1 MLKSAPLLV
10 GFFPKITMPRPEWL
24 RVPSVQEICSV
35 SNCISAGPPNWVEQ
49 WQHNSLGFYDSEEIA
64 LALVADEPEHRY
76 DLYAYE
82 LFLVAANAGK
92 LEDFEIDIAIGQVPS
107 DYEFLGYDVATK
119 SVSAFFECSP
129 LSCNGAAADFG
140 TNRYCLLDGQS
151 QADAALLQMSIV
163 KYEPG
168 LCYLFRV
175 HRQKIMNH
183 G

>member
-1 MLKSAPLLV
+1 MLINWAIGYSNNICAAICWVLV
-10 GFFPKITMPRPEWL
+10 EK
-24 RVPSVQEICSV
+24 
-35 SNCISAGPPNWVEQ
+35 
-49 WQHNSLGFYDSEEIA
+49 D
-64 LALVADEPEHRY
+64 DEM
-76 DLYAYE
+76 
-82 LFLVAANAGK
+82 FLVEAGDGE
-92 LEDFEIDIAIGQVPS
+92 LEDFEINIAIGQVPS